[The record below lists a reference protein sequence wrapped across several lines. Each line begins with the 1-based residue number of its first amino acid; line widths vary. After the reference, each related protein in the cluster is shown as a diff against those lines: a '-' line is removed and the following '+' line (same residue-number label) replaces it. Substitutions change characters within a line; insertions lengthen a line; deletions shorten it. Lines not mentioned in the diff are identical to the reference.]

1 MTPKALD
8 IWVYLSTTP
17 LLGLTITLA
26 VYRAAYW
33 IYQRANFNPLLN
45 PVALAVA
52 TLVLLLTLTGTPYQ
66 TYFDGA
72 QFVHFSARPG
82 HRGPGDSALRPI
94 GQAEAPARAAA
105 RRAPGRRGHR
115 ESFRRWASRGL
126 LGASRTTLI
135 SLAPKSV
142 TTPIAMGITE
152 KMGGLP
158 SLTAVLVVST
168 GIIGRV
174 TAKYVLDF
182 LHLRDHSVRGF
193 RRGRRGPRHRH
204 RARLP
209 AKRGGRRLRRTWDGI
224 ERPRHCTAI
233 PAADMVFRPGLEP
246 PQRNESAENF
256 LSADRIRTEVQY

>member
-1 MTPKALD
+1 VTPKALD

-17 LLGLTITLA
+17 LLGLTITLV
-26 VYRAAYW
+26 VYQCAYW
-33 IYQRANFNPLLN
+33 IYRRAGFNPLLN

-72 QFVHFSARPG
+72 QFVHFLLGPATVALAIPLYAQLGKLKRLLLPLLAALLAGALTAIVSAVG
-82 HRGPGDSALRPI
+82 IA
-94 GQAEAPARAAA
+94 
-105 RRAPGRRGHR
+105 
-115 ESFRRWASRGL
+115 WL
-126 LGASRTTLI
+126 LGASRATLI

-168 GIIGRV
+168 GIIGAV

-182 LHLRDHSVRGF
+182 LRVRDHSVRGF
-193 RRGRRGPRHRH
+193 AVGVAAHGIGTARAFQVSEEAGAFAGLGMGLNGLATALLFPLLVWLFGP
-204 RARLP
+204 
-209 AKRGGRRLRRTWDGI
+209 G
-224 ERPRHCTAI
+224 
-233 PAADMVFRPGLEP
+233 
-246 PQRNESAENF
+246 
-256 LSADRIRTEVQY
+256 